1 MNEYLKIAVVTLV
14 VLAVVSR
21 VSALKSVVMGA

>member
-1 MNEYLKIAVVTLV
+1 MNEYLKIAAVVVV

-21 VSALKSVVMGA
+21 VAALKSVVMGS